1 MNTDTYQNALESTK
15 DSIEDVNNAIGFSL
29 GSLTLEKLITS
40 AITLVICVLV
50 IWLVMRVARR
60 ISAHSRLSES
70 LSRFILKVLKIAL
83 EFMAILIVA
92 DSLGFNVT
100 ALLAVYLLAAAFQW
114 LLSYCTN
121 VVCYRTVRDLRDAA
135 FTKIHQVPLKAI
147 DRTPHGDIVARV
159 TADAEAV
166 GDGLLQGVSQ
176 LMTGVATIVGT
187 IAFMLSISVP
197 VALVVILLTPLS
209 VLAAGIINSIG
220 VVLFL
225 SPVHLYDSGIS
236 GTSML
241 LGQLTPEWLP
251 LSFFLIV
258 LNVPLF
264 AYGAKKQGAAFTV
277 YSIFAVVVY
286 SASSY
291 VITYVL
297 PIDVSSSSPIAGNDL
312 LLCAVFGGLIS
323 GVGSGL
329 TIRFGGAID
338 GIEVMA
344 VLFAKRLG
352 LTVGSFVMVY
362 NVILYLVCGIVL
374 QSFILPLYS
383 ILTYCAAI
391 KTVDFIVEGFDKAKS
406 AMIIT
411 TKEEEISKELSD
423 AFGHGI
429 TLIDSEGYYK
439 GRQQTIIYFV
449 VNRFQIAKMKSIIH
463 RIDPNAFVTI
473 SDVSDIMG
481 SSINRRQ

>member
-1 MNTDTYQNALESTK
+1 MSVT
-15 DSIEDVNNAIGFSL
+15 SL
-29 GSLTLEKLITS
+29 K
-40 AITLVICVLV
+40 
-50 IWLVMRVARR
+50 
-60 ISAHSRLSES
+60 SE
-70 LSRFILKVLKIAL
+70 
-83 EFMAILIVA
+83 
-92 DSLGFNVT
+92 
-100 ALLAVYLLAAAFQW
+100 
-114 LLSYCTN
+114 
-121 VVCYRTVRDLRDAA
+121 LR
-135 FTKIHQVPLKAI
+135 
-147 DRTPHGDIVARV
+147 
-159 TADAEAV
+159 
-166 GDGLLQGVSQ
+166 
-176 LMTGVATIVGT
+176 
-187 IAFMLSISVP
+187 
-197 VALVVILLTPLS
+197 PLS
-209 VLAAGIINSIG
+209 FLILLAAGIINSIG

-225 SPVHLYDSGIS
+225 APVHLYDSGIS

-277 YSIFAVVVY
+277 YSIFAVAVY

-297 PIDVSSSSPIAGNDL
+297 PIDVSASSPIAGNDL

-411 TKEEEISKELSD
+411 TKESEISKELSD
-423 AFGHGI
+423 VFGHGI

-463 RIDPNAFVTI
+463 RIDPHAFVTI

>member
-1 MNTDTYQNALESTK
+1 MSV
-15 DSIEDVNNAIGFSL
+15 SSL
-29 GSLTLEKLITS
+29 K
-40 AITLVICVLV
+40 
-50 IWLVMRVARR
+50 
-60 ISAHSRLSES
+60 SE
-70 LSRFILKVLKIAL
+70 
-83 EFMAILIVA
+83 
-92 DSLGFNVT
+92 
-100 ALLAVYLLAAAFQW
+100 
-114 LLSYCTN
+114 
-121 VVCYRTVRDLRDAA
+121 LR
-135 FTKIHQVPLKAI
+135 
-147 DRTPHGDIVARV
+147 
-159 TADAEAV
+159 
-166 GDGLLQGVSQ
+166 
-176 LMTGVATIVGT
+176 
-187 IAFMLSISVP
+187 
-197 VALVVILLTPLS
+197 PLS
-209 VLAAGIINSIG
+209 FLILLAAGIINSIG

-277 YSIFAVVVY
+277 YSIFAVAVY

>member
-1 MNTDTYQNALESTK
+1 M
-15 DSIEDVNNAIGFSL
+15 
-29 GSLTLEKLITS
+29 
-40 AITLVICVLV
+40 
-50 IWLVMRVARR
+50 
-60 ISAHSRLSES
+60 
-70 LSRFILKVLKIAL
+70 
-83 EFMAILIVA
+83 
-92 DSLGFNVT
+92 
-100 ALLAVYLLAAAFQW
+100 
-114 LLSYCTN
+114 
-121 VVCYRTVRDLRDAA
+121 
-135 FTKIHQVPLKAI
+135 
-147 DRTPHGDIVARV
+147 
-159 TADAEAV
+159 
-166 GDGLLQGVSQ
+166 
-176 LMTGVATIVGT
+176 
-187 IAFMLSISVP
+187 
-197 VALVVILLTPLS
+197 
-209 VLAAGIINSIG
+209 
-220 VVLFL
+220 
-225 SPVHLYDSGIS
+225 
-236 GTSML
+236 
-241 LGQLTPEWLP
+241 
-251 LSFFLIV
+251 
-258 LNVPLF
+258 
-264 AYGAKKQGAAFTV
+264 
-277 YSIFAVVVY
+277 VY

-429 TLIDSEGYYK
+429 TLIDSEVYYK